1 MVKRLIGCNIAIK
14 AENFDAAVK
23 KYSEVFGVAPF
34 FFDEASLAMPGH
46 KGASFSI
53 GDSMITLLTGGADTA
68 VARFCETRGEGVFLL
83 SCQVDDLAQHMKD
96 SAAHGVRFTTEE
108 PIAFA
113 HGAVAFAHPKSMH
126 GVQWEFR
133 SE

>member
-1 MVKRLIGCNIAIK
+1 MVKHLIGCNIAVK

-23 KYSEVFGVAPF
+23 KYTEVFGVDPF
-34 FFDEASLAMPGH
+34 FFDESALAMPGH

-53 GDSMITLLTGGADTA
+53 GDSMITLLTGNPDTA
-68 VARFCETRGEGVFLL
+68 VAKFCEKRGEGVFLVA
-83 SCQVDDLAQHMKD
+83 CHVDDLAQHMKNS
-96 SAAHGVRFTTEE
+96 SAQGVIFTTEE
-108 PIAFA
+108 PITFA
-113 HGAVAFAHPKSMH
+113 HGAVAFAHPKSMN